1 MPENHDINLE
11 HLLDLAHSDNLNQ
24 LLRQTLESSTYYGA
38 RFRES
43 AGCAL
48 LITRSAMGRRL
59 SLWLSRVRAQE
70 LMEAVAQYADFP
82 I

>member
-1 MPENHDINLE
+1 MPEDHDINLE

-43 AGCAL
+43 AGCAP

-59 SLWLSRVRAQE
+59 PL
-70 LMEAVAQYADFP
+70 
-82 I
+82 